1 MEATLSRWGNSLAV
15 RIPRAVVEARGWREG
30 DVLSLADAQDGIVMR
45 KAVRVSVPPLSKIIR
60 RFQAVAEEPL
70 VDWGGSVGREE
81 W

>member
-30 DVLSLADAQDGIVMR
+30 DVLSLADVQDGIVMR
-45 KAVRVSVPPLSKIIR
+45 KAARVSVPPLSKIIGR
-60 RFQAVAEEPL
+60 LQVMAEEPL
-70 VDWGGSVGREE
+70 MDWGDSVGREE